1 MSCLPPPLLPQLDSA
16 FTHDAVRRRDRVYV
30 ASTGDG
36 RVLELEFPGLHLVS
50 CCGSAAAGPALQPL
64 VHGAGVPPSST
75 RKQAQAVRAGGSGGA
90 SMSMAEVGHRWWLKR
105 LLCSARQ
112 VQAHALFSPE
122 QHVSTLGP
130 DASGKLWAVLH
141 NQGAPSSDIV
151 QVGVQPAAYM
161 CRGAHY

>member
-1 MSCLPPPLLPQLDSA
+1 MA
-16 FTHDAVRRRDRVYV
+16 WMKR
-30 ASTGDG
+30 STMVTQ
-36 RVLELEFPGLHLVS
+36 VL
-50 CCGSAAAGPALQPL
+50 A
-64 VHGAGVPPSST
+64 
-75 RKQAQAVRAGGSGGA
+75 
-90 SMSMAEVGHRWWLKR
+90 

-151 QVGVQPAAYM
+151 QVGVQPASYM
-161 CRGAHY
+161 CCSAHCGP